1 MFEVVVDSWNQW
13 ARSTRGTKAMRAW
26 GARDPALEGW
36 PIAELRAPVASTRTD
51 AMQAALV
58 ALAQE
63 HETMAATTLAVQ
75 LRPGLTRVVRL
86 ALAGG
91 CWVTGPDDAPY
102 HVLGVFY
109 ETLMRHPLERRPT
122 KIAANLVQ
130 DTRQRIWRTSD
141 GPRAKGPGLTRT
153 TAMADEQPEP
163 EAVLDL
169 VAEVTWALGQLAGS
183 EASRRLTA
191 ELAVRAWILDQSRL
205 TIAREVGLGHR
216 ADNTRLCRLR
226 SVVRQVRARTAGEPA
241 AGRATVEAA
250 PRLYARRARPEGAV
264 SSRSDGS
271 APPPRPVGP
280 SLASRQ

>member
-141 GPRAKGPGLTRT
+141 GPRAKGLPIPPCPPL
-153 TAMADEQPEP
+153 P
-163 EAVLDL
+163 
-169 VAEVTWALGQLAGS
+169 
-183 EASRRLTA
+183 
-191 ELAVRAWILDQSRL
+191 
-205 TIAREVGLGHR
+205 
-216 ADNTRLCRLR
+216 
-226 SVVRQVRARTAGEPA
+226 RARQG
-241 AGRATVEAA
+241 
-250 PRLYARRARPEGAV
+250 
-264 SSRSDGS
+264 SSRSWPPNSTRSAFPRMTPSRVDWSSRPTWPGCTAPTCTCVWPAGS
-271 APPPRPVGP
+271 
-280 SLASRQ
+280 